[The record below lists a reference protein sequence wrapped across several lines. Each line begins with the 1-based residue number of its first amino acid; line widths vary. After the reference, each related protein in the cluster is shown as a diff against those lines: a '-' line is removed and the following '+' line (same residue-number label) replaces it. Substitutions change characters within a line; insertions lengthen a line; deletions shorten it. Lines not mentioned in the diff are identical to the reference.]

1 MCGPIG
7 VSGVNLRRK
16 PAEHREARIK
26 ISARNT
32 LHGTVK
38 TITPGAVNTGV
49 ILESPGG
56 LVVGKVVYAV
66 VKALNEMIAIA

>member
-1 MCGPIG
+1 MK
-7 VSGVNLRRK
+7 V
-16 PAEHREARIK
+16 
-26 ISARNT
+26 SARNT

-66 VKALNEMIAIA
+66 VKALNEKVAIA